1 MKKNSDN
8 LGATMA
14 DLANLNAEVKNITER
29 LDAKDRFEQDY
40 KLIQG
45 NILDDMKDALQQQ
58 IDSN

>member
-45 NILDDMKDALQQQ
+45 NILDDMKDALQQ
-58 IDSN
+58 